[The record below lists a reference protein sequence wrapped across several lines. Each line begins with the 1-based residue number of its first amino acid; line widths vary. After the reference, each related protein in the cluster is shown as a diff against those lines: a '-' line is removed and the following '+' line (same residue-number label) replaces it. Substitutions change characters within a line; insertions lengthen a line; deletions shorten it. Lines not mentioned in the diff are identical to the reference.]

1 MGDCDGL
8 ELPSYHGLCAG
19 SSKTLNDWQRKSSDL
34 QKQDE
39 FTRGKKTENE
49 VGKQAER

>member
-19 SSKTLNDWQRKSSDL
+19 SRKTLNDWQRKSSDL